1 MARVNH
7 KKVKQLI
14 QERRGKI
21 SDREFFTSRM
31 LALHFEDIAAAQ
43 TKRYGSR
50 RPVRVHLT
58 WEPDASHAACTNNLT
73 IHINAGNP
81 IITQFP
87 TREERYQ
94 MVLGLFAHELGHC
107 LYTDFLASQTY
118 GQEISACRW
127 YPEPPTLPTVKDRVN
142 EGALWDYAQAEPE
155 NLPLLARV
163 AHEVGNVLE
172 DASIENR
179 ILEVFPGT
187 LGQSLDFLREWQ
199 WNDMPTVTLLKERE
213 AQGQPVFFSLLQLFL
228 SYVKFGELKYGEE
241 PFTEE
246 HIRTVFELLPE
257 LDEDLQSRSG
267 KERWK
272 TVNTILI
279 RCWEQVREYVE
290 AIKRQ
295 HQEDKAAGK
304 GVSVFSRLE
313 QELSSLTGGSARGKG
328 DTAPISGGPGPGSLS
343 ARREKTQA
351 LAKQAG
357 EGEAASPKGA
367 ALSMGTAELSE
378 ETGEEDSS
386 KQEVTAQEK
395 GRMPLVKTDAISQPM
410 GGWVERNNSY
420 APELSKTVEAEME
433 RLLTHM
439 AEQEVCQ
446 ELEENWLSELNEF
459 AKGISYGNAHRAPC
473 IESKGIA
480 GDGHR
485 KDCRRGIFDAG
496 AILVRVVPGNGSALF
511 AEPGELPVRRVS
523 V

>member
-21 SDREFFTSRM
+21 SDREFFTSRL

-58 WEPDASHAACTNNLT
+58 WEPNAFHAACTNNLT

-94 MVLGLFAHELGHC
+94 MVCGLFAHELGHC

-127 YPEPPTLPTVKDRVN
+127 YPEPPALPTVKDRVN
-142 EGALWDYAQAEPE
+142 ERALWDYAQAEPE
-155 NLPLLARV
+155 NLPLLGRV

-172 DASIENR
+172 DTYIENR

-199 WNDMPTVTLLKERE
+199 WKDMPTVTQLKERE

-228 SYVKFGELKYGEE
+228 SYGKFGELKYGEE

-279 RCWEQVREYVE
+279 RCWEQVREYG
-290 AIKRQ
+290 Q
-295 HQEDKAAGK
+295 NHDPK
-304 GVSVFSRLE
+304 GP
-313 QELSSLTGGSARGKG
+313 ARPIPG
-328 DTAPISGGPGPGSLS
+328 DTPRREDRLLRPHRPSGPADGGVHRCGGLHHPQGAKAHGRGGRGLRPAGTPGCGPGL
-343 ARREKTQA
+343 
-351 LAKQAG
+351 
-357 EGEAASPKGA
+357 
-367 ALSMGTAELSE
+367 
-378 ETGEEDSS
+378 
-386 KQEVTAQEK
+386 
-395 GRMPLVKTDAISQPM
+395 
-410 GGWVERNNSY
+410 GG
-420 APELSKTVEAEME
+420 
-433 RLLTHM
+433 
-439 AEQEVCQ
+439 
-446 ELEENWLSELNEF
+446 
-459 AKGISYGNAHRAPC
+459 
-473 IESKGIA
+473 
-480 GDGHR
+480 
-485 KDCRRGIFDAG
+485 
-496 AILVRVVPGNGSALF
+496 
-511 AEPGELPVRRVS
+511 
-523 V
+523 

>member
-21 SDREFFTSRM
+21 SDREFFTSRL

-81 IITQFP
+81 IITQFS

-94 MVLGLFAHELGHC
+94 MVCGLFAHELGHC

-127 YPEPPTLPTVKDRVN
+127 YPEAPILTTVKDRVN
-142 EGALWDYAQAEPE
+142 ERALWDYAQAEPE

-172 DASIENR
+172 DAYIENR
-179 ILEVFPGT
+179 ILEAFPGT
-187 LGQSLDFLREWQ
+187 LGQSLDFLRAWQ
-199 WNDMPTVTLLKERE
+199 WNDMPTVTQLKERE

-228 SYVKFGELKYGEE
+228 SYGKFGELKYGEE

-257 LDEDLQSRSG
+257 LDKDLQSRSG

-279 RCWEQVREYVE
+279 RCWEQVRE
-290 AIKRQ
+290 
-295 HQEDKAAGK
+295 
-304 GVSVFSRLE
+304 
-313 QELSSLTGGSARGKG
+313 
-328 DTAPISGGPGPGSLS
+328 
-343 ARREKTQA
+343 
-351 LAKQAG
+351 
-357 EGEAASPKGA
+357 
-367 ALSMGTAELSE
+367 
-378 ETGEEDSS
+378 
-386 KQEVTAQEK
+386 
-395 GRMPLVKTDAISQPM
+395 
-410 GGWVERNNSY
+410 
-420 APELSKTVEAEME
+420 
-433 RLLTHM
+433 
-439 AEQEVCQ
+439 
-446 ELEENWLSELNEF
+446 
-459 AKGISYGNAHRAPC
+459 
-473 IESKGIA
+473 
-480 GDGHR
+480 
-485 KDCRRGIFDAG
+485 
-496 AILVRVVPGNGSALF
+496 
-511 AEPGELPVRRVS
+511 
-523 V
+523 